1 MATAPASSSSLS
13 PTTSTGGFPIVKL
26 SNNKAQMD
34 MGLNLRAKDNAI
46 RGVQEKLFVAV
57 TDYAATPHVYLTH
70 AIDGP
75 VFRVIAHAV
84 LSGQF
89 PTAIRA
95 AAFGKEPACRV
106 QAAQQVPG
114 APVYQWTEFKGG
126 PGTDGA
132 RSRILSLSFL
142 DAPGQEYPW
151 SLVLSEGPGRL
162 VGAGAVAPTG
172 APTQRIQMRLSAM
185 QTFQWM
191 ALGLEALQ
199 AYTTRA
205 VLQARF

>member
-1 MATAPASSSSLS
+1 MATLPTAS
-13 PTTSTGGFPIVKL
+13 PTPSFPIVKL

-34 MGLNLRAKDNAI
+34 MALNLRAKGNAI

-57 TDYAATPHVYLTH
+57 TDYASTPHVYLTH

-75 VFRVIAHAV
+75 VFRVVAHAI

-89 PTAIRA
+89 PIAVGSA
-95 AAFGKEPACRV
+95 VFGKEPACRV

-114 APVYQWTEFKGG
+114 AQVYQWTEFKGG
-126 PGTDGA
+126 PGPDGA
-132 RSRILSLSFL
+132 RSRILSLSYV

-151 SLVLSEGPGRL
+151 SLVLSEGPGRI
-162 VGAGAVAPTG
+162 VGAGAVVPTG
-172 APTQRIQMRLSAM
+172 APTQRIQMRLSGM
-185 QTFQWM
+185 QTLQWM

-199 AYTTRA
+199 AHTVSALLHSPLVPA
-205 VLQARF
+205 VR